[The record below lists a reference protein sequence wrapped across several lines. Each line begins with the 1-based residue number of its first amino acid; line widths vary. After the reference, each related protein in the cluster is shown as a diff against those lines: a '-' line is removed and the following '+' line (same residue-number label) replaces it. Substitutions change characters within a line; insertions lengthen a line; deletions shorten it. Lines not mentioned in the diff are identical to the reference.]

1 VNLQEYSTTITF
13 REEWLDERLKFDD
26 FRGELNSQLKS
37 TAAFYRQ
44 RERDIQGV

>member
-26 FRGELNSQLKS
+26 FRGELKS